1 MNIINLLNDMV
12 SNPVKKQDTMYAQDG
27 GEFSIYKDYMNG
39 VYEGTDK
46 EDMAKQTYDKLN
58 RVYYKAAKDAG
69 MSAPNYIMSTLLT
82 L

>member
-1 MNIINLLNDMV
+1 MHETYIYIYVLKKTMVLGRKFVDMV
-12 SNPVKKQDTMYAQDG
+12 
-27 GEFSIYKDYMNG
+27 
-39 VYEGTDK
+39 
-46 EDMAKQTYDKLN
+46 KQTYDKLN